1 MERFIYKISAL
12 MAFMFLTID
21 VMNSYGNL
29 KTYSFGVVIIGTVIS
44 YFAYLVLSYSLLFM
58 SYEFYKYSNKKQNG
72 GIGYEQTYLRR

>member
-58 SYEFYKYSNKKQNG
+58 SYEFYKYSNKK
-72 GIGYEQTYLRR
+72 

>member
-29 KTYSFGVVIIGTVIS
+29 KTYSFGVVIVGTVIS

-58 SYEFYKYSNKKQNG
+58 SYEFYKYSNKK
-72 GIGYEQTYLRR
+72 